1 MFSLRSIQIYW
12 HTVYLSVD
20 DTIQTESAPPTPVNR
35 TQSRNGNFLKKKL
48 IERKVKFIS
57 IISFINLCILQGW
70 MGPDHYEDNGVHLK
84 AISPD
89 KVLSPC
95 RRLPHCPQADDQ
107 PVQSSNRRARWQA
120 VTRSRWIL
128 WTTGHLPGHRLVDR
142 RMREVSQ
149 DDDTA
154 RCCIL
159 NCVTWCNS
167 RGTGYE
173 YTVCSSLK
181 WDKSHTNV
189 LKVFYTGI
197 FFLSIFAIFRH

>member
-1 MFSLRSIQIYW
+1 MLSLISIKIYW

-35 TQSRNGNFLKKKL
+35 TQSRNGNLNSFFKRNLLKG
-48 IERKVKFIS
+48 KFIS
-57 IISFINLCILQGW
+57 IISYINLCILQGW
-70 MGPDHYEDNGVHLK
+70 MDPDHYEDNGVHLK

-95 RRLPHCPQADDQ
+95 RRHPRCPQADDQ

-128 WTTGHLPGHRLVDR
+128 WMTGHLPGHRLVDR
-142 RMREVSQ
+142 RTREVRE
-149 DDDTA
+149 TMA
-154 RCCIL
+154 LPIAVFM

-167 RGTGYE
+167 RGTGYKR
-173 YTVCSSLK
+173 TVCSSVEINLTK
-181 WDKSHTNV
+181 MYSKCSIWV
-189 LKVFYTGI
+189 Y
-197 FFLSIFAIFRH
+197 FF